1 MKNTVI
7 FLSVLLAFWIVGC
20 TWFYVCKV
28 RNHCNPNPVIS
39 EAVQQQTGVNATAQI
54 EPGPET
60 QSGTDSIP
68 PPPPPP
74 PPFCTI
80 GFNSGAGSCIL
91 TTEQKNC
98 LTSIKNFS
106 ESNTGTKILVNGYA
120 DNSGSPSLNLSL
132 SKQRAEFVKK
142 QLMESGIS
150 ADEIVAAGKGT
161 DDPVADNSTP
171 EGRSKNRRVEIH
183 VN

>member
-1 MKNTVI
+1 MKNTAI

-28 RNHCNPNPVIS
+28 RNHCNPDPVLT
-39 EAVQQQTGVNATAQI
+39 EAMQ
-54 EPGPET
+54 E
-60 QSGTDSIP
+60 QSGMNSPTLIETGTETDNQPDSL

-80 GFNSGAGSCIL
+80 EFNSGARSCIL

-98 LTSIKNFS
+98 LAAIKKFCEGNS
-106 ESNTGTKILVNGYA
+106 GTIVLVDGFA
-120 DNSGSPSLNLSL
+120 DNSGSPTLNLAL
-132 SKQRAEFVKK
+132 SKQRAEFIKK